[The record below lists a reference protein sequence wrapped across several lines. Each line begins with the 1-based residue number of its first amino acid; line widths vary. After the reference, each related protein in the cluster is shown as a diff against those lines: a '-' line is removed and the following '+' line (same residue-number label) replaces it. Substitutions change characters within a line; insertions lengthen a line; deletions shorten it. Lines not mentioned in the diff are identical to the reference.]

1 MNFYQVVQ
9 RLLLVGV
16 RIDRGPSPPEPVPPP
31 ELAALIAVVAP
42 AHRRFDAR
50 AVRYG
55 NSYRSGFWAIYLIS
69 AVAVLCGVLPLA
81 LGWDSRFP
89 EQHPF
94 ARFWTYIEV
103 GLILTVI
110 AIYLRGHRAKWRSE
124 WLAARTTAELTWYLP
139 LLAPLVDLDQAGRD
153 ANWYNRIFNS
163 DKRTVTATEVEALCA
178 ELEPLARQLHAGPWQ
193 EPTFV
198 ARYLVWAVQ
207 VFEGQKAYHHRLGIR
222 QHALLHRVHRINN
235 LLFGMTAI
243 GASMHLFLHSLWLTL
258 VTTFFPSLAASL
270 HGALAQS
277 EAFRLARTSE
287 KMAEDLHV
295 AIRRINELTARAD
308 RTQALAE
315 VRGFIGETLAILLQE
330 HQAWHMLVRPHDL
343 PLA

>member
-1 MNFYQVVQ
+1 MSFHQVVQ
-9 RLLLVGV
+9 RILLLGV
-16 RIDRGPSPPEPVPPP
+16 RLEKAPPISEPRPPAEVGP
-31 ELAALIAVVAP
+31 LIEIVEP
-42 AHRRFDAR
+42 AHRGFDVR

-55 NSYRSGFWAIYLIS
+55 NRYRSGFWAIYLVS

-89 EQHPF
+89 DQHPY

-103 GLILTVI
+103 CLIVTVI
-110 AIYLRGHRAKWRSE
+110 GIYWRGHHARWRSE

-139 LLAPLVDLDQAGRD
+139 LLAPLVDLDQPGRD
-153 ANWYNRIFNS
+153 TNWYNRIFNA
-163 DKRTVTATEVEALCA
+163 DKRALHATEIEALCTR
-178 ELEPLARQLHAGPWQ
+178 LEPIARKLRDGAWQ

-198 ARYLVWAVQ
+198 PRYLAWAIG
-207 VFEGQKAYHHRLGIR
+207 VFEGQKAYHHRMAQR

-235 LLFGMTAI
+235 TLFGLTAI
-243 GASMHLFLHSLWLTL
+243 GASMHLFMHSLWLTL

-270 HGALAQS
+270 HGAIAQS
-277 EAFRLARTSE
+277 EAFRLAKTSE
-287 KMAEDLHV
+287 KLVEDLHV
-295 AIRRINELTARAD
+295 AIRRVQELSARPD
-308 RTQALAE
+308 RTQALE
-315 VRGFIGETLAILLQE
+315 EIRGFIGETLAILLQE

>member
-1 MNFYQVVQ
+1 MTFYQAVQ
-9 RLLLVGV
+9 RLLLIGV
-16 RIDRGPSPPEPVPPP
+16 RFDRMPSPPEPVPPP
-31 ELAALIAVVAP
+31 EIGPLLTVVES
-42 AHRRFDAR
+42 AHARFDAR
-50 AVRYG
+50 AVRFG
-55 NSYRSGFWAIYLIS
+55 NSYRSGFWGIYLIS

-94 ARFWTYIEV
+94 ARIWTYIEV
-103 GLILTVI
+103 CLIVTVI
-110 AIYLRGHRAKWRSE
+110 AIYWRGHRARWRSE

-139 LLAPLVDLDQAGRD
+139 LLAPLVDLESAGRD
-153 ANWYNRIFNS
+153 ANWYNRLFAA
-163 DKRTVTATEVEALCA
+163 DKHMLDAAEVEALCA
-178 ELEPLARQLHAGPWQ
+178 ELEPLAVRLRAGAWQ

-198 ARYLVWAVQ
+198 ARYLTWAIQ
-207 VFEGQKAYHHRLGIR
+207 VFEGQKAYHHRLALR

-235 LLFGMTAI
+235 ILFALTALC
-243 GASMHLFLHSLWLTL
+243 ASMHLFLHSLWLTL

-295 AIRRINELTARAD
+295 AIRRVRELSGKSERAE
-308 RTQALAE
+308 ALAE

>member
-1 MNFYQVVQ
+1 MTFYQAVQ

-16 RIDRGPSPPEPVPPP
+16 RINAMPPPPAPVPPP
-31 ELAALIAVVAP
+31 ELDELLRVVEP

-50 AVRYG
+50 AVRFG
-55 NSYRSGFWAIYLIS
+55 DRYRSGFWAIYLIS

-81 LGWDSRFP
+81 LGWDSLFP
-89 EQHPF
+89 ERHPF
-94 ARFWTYIEV
+94 ARVWTYIEV
-103 GLILTVI
+103 CLIVTVI
-110 AIYLRGHRAKWRSE
+110 AIYWRGHRAGWRSE
-124 WLAARTTAELTWYLP
+124 WLAARTTAELTGYLP
-139 LLAPLVDLDQAGRD
+139 LLAPLVELDSAGRD
-153 ANWYNRIFNS
+153 ANWYNRLFAA
-163 DKRTVTATEVEALCA
+163 DKHMLAATEVEALCA
-178 ELEPLARQLHAGPWQ
+178 QLEPLARRLHAGAWQ

-198 ARYLVWAVQ
+198 ARYLTWAVQ
-207 VFEGQKAYHHRLGIR
+207 VFAGQEAYHHRQSAR
-222 QHALLHRVHRINN
+222 QHALLHRVHRVNN
-235 LLFGMTAI
+235 TLFGLTAI
-243 GASMHLFLHSLWLTL
+243 GAAMHLFVHSLWLTL

-295 AIRRINELTARAD
+295 AIRRISELSAQTD
-308 RTQALAE
+308 RTAALAE
-315 VRGFIGETLAILLQE
+315 VRGFIAETLAILLQE

>member
-1 MNFYQVVQ
+1 MSFYHIVQ
-9 RLLLVGV
+9 RVLLVGV
-16 RIDRGPSPPEPVPPP
+16 RFDRTPAPPEPVPPP
-31 ELAALIAVVAP
+31 EVDALIRIVGP
-42 AHRRFDAR
+42 AHQRYDAR
-50 AVRYG
+50 AVSFG
-55 NSYRSGFWAIYLIS
+55 NRYRSGFWAIYLIS

-89 EQHPF
+89 EQHAF
-94 ARFWTYIEV
+94 ARMWTYIEV
-103 GLILTVI
+103 CLIMTVI
-110 AIYLRGHRAKWRSE
+110 TIYWRGHRAKWRSE

-139 LLAPLVDLDQAGRD
+139 LLAPVVDLDQAGGD
-153 ANWYNRIFNS
+153 VNWYNRIF
-163 DKRTVTATEVEALCA
+163 DTDRRTVEASEVEALCA
-178 ELEPLARQLHAGPWQ
+178 QLEPLARQLHAGPWR
-193 EPTFV
+193 EPAFV
-198 ARYLVWAVQ
+198 ARYLAWAVQ
-207 VFEGQKAYHHRLGIR
+207 VFEGQKAYHRRLSGR

-235 LLFGMTAI
+235 GLFALTAV
-243 GASMHLFLHSLWLTL
+243 GAAMHLFLHSLWLTL

-287 KMAEDLHV
+287 KMAEDLEV
-295 AIRRINELTARAD
+295 AIRRINTLSARAD
-308 RTQALAE
+308 QAQALAE

>member
-1 MNFYQVVQ
+1 MNFYHVVQ
-9 RLLLVGV
+9 RALLVGV
-16 RIDRGPSPPEPVPPP
+16 RFDKTPTPPVPVPPP
-31 ELAALIAVVAP
+31 EVAGLIRIVAP
-42 AHRRFDAR
+42 AHQRFDAR
-50 AVRYG
+50 AVDYG

-89 EQHPF
+89 DQHTF

-103 GLILTVI
+103 CLILTVI
-110 AIYLRGHRAKWRSE
+110 VIYWRGHRAKWRSE

-139 LLAPLVDLDQAGRD
+139 LLAPLVDLDQKGRD
-153 ANWYNRIFNS
+153 PNWYNRIFDT
-163 DKRTVTATEVEALCA
+163 DKRLVAATEVEALCA
-178 ELEPLARQLHAGPWQ
+178 ELEPVARQLRAGAWQ

-198 ARYLVWAVQ
+198 ARYLTWAVQ
-207 VFEGQKAYHHRLGIR
+207 VFEGQKAYHHRLALR

-235 LLFGMTAI
+235 VLFGMTAI
-243 GASMHLFLHSLWLTL
+243 GASMHLFVHSLWLTL

-295 AIRRINELTARAD
+295 AIRRITELSAKSD